1 MNNKVLKTLE
11 YNKIIEKLTLHASSP
26 LGQDMCRKLTP
37 MTDIKEIKKAQ
48 TETSDAL
55 ARLWHSGSVS
65 FSGTRDIGATLKRL
79 EIGSCLSIKEL
90 LDISSVLNVTLRIKS
105 FSRNTSGKTAL
116 SGGSPFDE
124 STLSENKN
132 DADNTDS
139 EDKRDSLSEMFDG
152 LEPLSGLNNEIKRC
166 IISEDDIDDNAS
178 STLSS
183 IRRSM
188 KRTNEKIHNQLN
200 SMVNSQT
207 VRANLQDFV
216 ITMRNGR
223 YCLPVKADCK
233 GNMPGMIHDQSSTGS
248 TIFVEPMAVVQLNNE
263 LRELEIKE
271 KAEIE
276 KILADLSN
284 MCGEHTE
291 ELKYNL
297 ETLSVL
303 DFIFARAALSKEYK
317 CCEPVINTDGIIN
330 IKCGR
335 HPLLDQSKVV
345 PINIHLGDAFDLLI
359 VTGPNTGG
367 KTVSLKTVGLFTLMG
382 QSGLHIP
389 ADDGSVL
396 SIFTEVY
403 ADIGDEQSIE
413 QSLSTFSSHMT
424 NIVNILEKADDKSL
438 VLFDEICAGTDP
450 IEGAAL
456 AISILTF
463 LHNMKIRTM
472 TTTHYSE
479 LKLFALSTDGAEN
492 ACCEFSVETLSP
504 TYRLL
509 IGIPG
514 KSNAFAIAGKLG
526 LPSYIIDDA
535 KTRIDSDSEA
545 FEDIIS
551 DLEES
556 KLEIEREHTQ
566 IKAYKEEIEKLK
578 AELEKKSEKLDDRR
592 ERILREANEEAQSIL
607 QEAKSFADEAIR
619 EINKL
624 SADGLTK
631 DMEKQRTRLRE
642 KLGDTQ
648 GKLTLNGKKQKKEL
662 TPKDIKLGDAV
673 RVLSLGVNGHVSGLP
688 NNKGDMY
695 VQMGILRSQVNIRDI
710 ELIDE
715 PVITGPNLTKTN
727 KGKIRVSKSVS
738 ISSEINLIGMTTDE
752 AVAALDKYLD
762 DAYLAHL
769 KSVRIVHG
777 RGTGALRN
785 AVHKYLKRQKH
796 VDTFRLGV
804 FGEGDTGVTIVEFK
818 D

>member
-1 MNNKVLKTLE
+1 
-11 YNKIIEKLTLHASSP
+11 
-26 LGQDMCRKLTP
+26 
-37 MTDIKEIKKAQ
+37 
-48 TETSDAL
+48 
-55 ARLWHSGSVS
+55 
-65 FSGTRDIGATLKRL
+65 
-79 EIGSCLSIKEL
+79 
-90 LDISSVLNVTLRIKS
+90 
-105 FSRNTSGKTAL
+105 
-116 SGGSPFDE
+116 
-124 STLSENKN
+124 
-132 DADNTDS
+132 
-139 EDKRDSLSEMFDG
+139 
-152 LEPLSGLNNEIKRC
+152 
-166 IISEDDIDDNAS
+166 
-178 STLSS
+178 
-183 IRRSM
+183 
-188 KRTNEKIHNQLN
+188 
-200 SMVNSQT
+200 
-207 VRANLQDFV
+207 
-216 ITMRNGR
+216 
-223 YCLPVKADCK
+223 
-233 GNMPGMIHDQSSTGS
+233 
-248 TIFVEPMAVVQLNNE
+248 
-263 LRELEIKE
+263 
-271 KAEIE
+271 
-276 KILADLSN
+276 
-284 MCGEHTE
+284 
-291 ELKYNL
+291 
-297 ETLSVL
+297 
-303 DFIFARAALSKEYK
+303 
-317 CCEPVINTDGIIN
+317 
-330 IKCGR
+330 
-335 HPLLDQSKVV
+335 
-345 PINIHLGDAFDLLI
+345 
-359 VTGPNTGG
+359 
-367 KTVSLKTVGLFTLMG
+367 
-382 QSGLHIP
+382 
-389 ADDGSVL
+389 
-396 SIFTEVY
+396 
-403 ADIGDEQSIE
+403 
-413 QSLSTFSSHMT
+413 MT

-479 LKLFALSTDGAEN
+479 LKLFALSTDGVEN

-592 ERILREANEEAQSIL
+592 ERILTEANEEARAIL

-624 SADGLTK
+624 SAGGLTK

-642 KLGDTQ
+642 KLGNTQ
-648 GKLTLNGKKQKKEL
+648 ESLTLKGKKPKKEL

-688 NNKGDMY
+688 NNKGELF

-727 KGKIRVSKSVS
+727 KGKIKVSKSAS
-738 ISSEINLIGMTTDE
+738 ISSEVNLIGMTTDE

>member
-1 MNNKVLKTLE
+1 MNSKVLKTLE
-11 YNKIIEKLTLHASSP
+11 YNKIIEKLTMHSSSP
-26 LGQDMCRKLTP
+26 LGQEMCRKLTP
-37 MTDIKEIKKAQ
+37 MTDIEEIKKAQ

-55 ARLWHSGSVS
+55 SRLWHSGSVS
-65 FSGTRDIGATLKRL
+65 FSGTRDIRATLKRL
-79 EIGSCLSIKEL
+79 EIGSSLSIKEL

-105 FSRNTSGKTAL
+105 FSRDTAGGTAL
-116 SGGSPFDE
+116 SGNSYAVEGSDKETTPV
-124 STLSENKN
+124 
-132 DADNTDS
+132 TDDTDI
-139 EDKRDSLSEMFDG
+139 EERRDSLSEMFNG
-152 LEPLSGLNNEIKRC
+152 LEPLSPLNNEIKRC
-166 IISEDDIDDNAS
+166 IISEDEIDDNAS

-207 VRANLQDFV
+207 IRTNLQDFV
-216 ITMRNGR
+216 ITMRNNR
-223 YCLPVKADCK
+223 YCLPVKAECK
-233 GNMPGMIHDQSSTGS
+233 GNIPGMIHDQSSTGS

-271 KAEIE
+271 KTEIE

-284 MCGEHTE
+284 ICGEHTD

-317 CCEPVINTDGIIN
+317 CCEPIINTDGIIN

-335 HPLLDQSKVV
+335 HPLLDRTKVV
-345 PINIHLGDAFDLLI
+345 PINIHLGDDFDLLI

-389 ADDGSVL
+389 ADDGSIL
-396 SIFTEVY
+396 SVFTEVY

-479 LKLFALSTDGAEN
+479 LKLFALSAEGVEN

-535 KTRIDSDSEA
+535 RTRIDSDSEA

-556 KLEIEREHTQ
+556 KLEIEREHAE

-578 AELEKKSEKLDDRR
+578 SELEKKSENLDDRR

-607 QEAKSFADEAIR
+607 QEAKSFADESIR

-624 SADGLTK
+624 SATGSTK
-631 DMEKQRTRLRE
+631 DMEKHRTRLRE

-648 GKLTLNGKKQKKEL
+648 SRLALNGKRPKKEL
-662 TPKDIKLGDAV
+662 TSKDIKLGDSV
-673 RVLSLGVNGHVSGLP
+673 RVLNLGVNGHVVGLP
-688 NNKGDMY
+688 NSKGDMY
-695 VQMGILRSQVNIRDI
+695 VQMGILRSQVNICDI

-727 KGKIRVSKSVS
+727 KGKIKVSKSASVS
-738 ISSEINLIGMTTDE
+738 AEVNLIGMTTDE
-752 AVAALDKYLD
+752 AVAVLDKYLD

-769 KSVRIVHG
+769 KTVRIVHG

-796 VDTFRLGV
+796 VENFRLGV

-818 D
+818 G